1 MQSTPR
7 IISIEDDLG
16 IFKLIEKTLA
26 PLPVELFHA
35 KSGKEALELVCY
47 LHPELLV
54 LDIALPDIHGWD
66 VLKQIK
72 QMNCPIPDVVVL
84 TARTEPTHRII
95 GRLQEV
101 NEYICK
107 PFVPAELRKS
117 VSTILGLT
125 LTQPL

>member
-1 MQSTPR
+1 MQSIPR
-7 IISIEDDLG
+7 VISIEDDQG
-16 IFKLIEKTLA
+16 IFNLIQKTLA
-26 PLPVELFHA
+26 PLPVELYHA
-35 KSGKEALELVCY
+35 KSGQEALDLMAT
-47 LHPELLV
+47 LHPDLLV

-72 QMNCPIPDVVVL
+72 KMDGPTPEVVVL
-84 TARTEPTHRII
+84 TAHSEPTHRVI

-117 VSTILGLT
+117 ISKILGLSQS
-125 LTQPL
+125 LPA